1 MTPSPDQRRE
11 GSRRLRSLASP
22 LPRPV
27 ASEYPA
33 GYLAELTRPF
43 AMRKSG
49 RSKFSSGQ
57 RLAAGRQV
65 GAASRADT

>member
-1 MTPSPDQRRE
+1 MNPSPDQRRE
-11 GSRRLRSLASP
+11 GSRRLRSLSSP

-33 GYLAELTRPF
+33 GYLAQLTRPF
-43 AMRKSG
+43 AMRKSE
-49 RSKFSSGQ
+49 RSTFTQGQ
-57 RLAAGRQV
+57 RRAAGRQV